1 MTIMDADADADAD
14 AEDNV
19 IKTQESAKL
28 RAEAAEVR
36 KELELARAE
45 VRYGQ

>member
-1 MTIMDADADADAD
+1 MRRADD
-14 AEDNV
+14 V
-19 IKTQESAKL
+19 MKTQESAKL

-45 VRYGQ
+45 VRYNAENHD